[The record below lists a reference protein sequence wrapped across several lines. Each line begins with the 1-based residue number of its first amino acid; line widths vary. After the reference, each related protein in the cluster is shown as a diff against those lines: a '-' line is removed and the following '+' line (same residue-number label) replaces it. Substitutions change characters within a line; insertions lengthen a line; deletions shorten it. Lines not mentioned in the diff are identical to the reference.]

1 MTQAERKKLMKIGSI
16 THEELCKAIADA
28 AHRYGWHVA
37 GFRTV
42 RVQRKDGTVYFETPV
57 KEDGRGF
64 PDLLLLNDEKKRSLV
79 IEVKVK
85 NDKLKPEQRAWLEM
99 FDRCGIP
106 AYEIREQDWID
117 GTVLKV
123 LC

>member
-1 MTQAERKKLMKIGSI
+1 MKIGSI

-28 AHRYGWHVA
+28 AQRYGWRVA

-42 RVQRKDGTVYFETPV
+42 RVQRKDGSIYYTTPV
-57 KEDGRGF
+57 LFDGKGW
-64 PDLLLLNDEKKRSLV
+64 PDLFLLNDKKKLAIV

-85 NDKLKPEQRAWLEM
+85 KDKLKPEQMEWLEM

-106 AYEIREQDWID
+106 AYEFREQDWID
-117 GTVLKV
+117 GSIIQVLA
-123 LC
+123 